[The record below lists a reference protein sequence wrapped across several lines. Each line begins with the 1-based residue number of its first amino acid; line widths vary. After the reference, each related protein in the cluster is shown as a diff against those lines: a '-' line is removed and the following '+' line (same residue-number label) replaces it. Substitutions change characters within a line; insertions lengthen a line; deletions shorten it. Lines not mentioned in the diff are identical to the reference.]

1 MGERRIPRVIVI
13 LLPPSIFFSF
23 RKKKKKEKFN
33 ELGRLGY
40 IVWLGVNQ
48 DRWCASCTPWI
59 CGINCRGRETS
70 KSYNPRKDLDI
81 IAREGRKRR
90 KDSSPRD
97 AGVTILLKVYWRS
110 FIVFDDNSRFWRLIE
125 KIIFEESKSIMYM
138 YIDMLKYVELIGKCG
153 AKEKMIF

>member
-1 MGERRIPRVIVI
+1 MGERRIPRAIVV
-13 LLPPSIFFSF
+13 LLSLPSTFSLLF
-23 RKKKKKEKFN
+23 VKKKKFN

-40 IVWLGVNQ
+40 IAWLGVNQ

-110 FIVFDDNSRFWRLIE
+110 FIVFDDNSWFWRLIE
-125 KIIFEESKSIMYM
+125 KIIFEESKSIMCISRYPQI
-138 YIDMLKYVELIGKCG
+138 YRINREV
-153 AKEKMIF
+153 